1 MRKLTFSNH
10 VMSVFNE
17 MDTDYTS
24 VKNLMF
30 DLAMGNKIFDEDGIE
45 VSKHE
50 AEEKLRSICQKI
62 FGVTKDSSKRDLKR
76 AYRDHGRDF
85 FDIIEETLDD
95 VISAGYRDNEWFN
108 TFVDY
113 RNLALGDAYEFY
125 TEKEVVLSIAKVG
138 MSHHDY
144 ILQRLGKGETFT
156 IPYARYGAAVGADI
170 NMYMIGREDWSKL
183 VNSIARAFMLQIQGE
198 IYNEL
203 LSAATKI
210 PTALKSGFLATGALS
225 TTTKAAFDNIIE
237 NVQTANDSAVVILG
251 TKTALKQLNNLS
263 DVNWRAESLKEDV
276 SHSGRL
282 GDYEGTT
289 LMEIPQRF
297 ATPDSLTKMY
307 DNTKLWIL
315 PANDA
320 DKFIKMVDVGETEID
335 EITEKGEEHGRWD
348 DIMKY
353 EVQRSYGIATILGK
367 YFGQWTISSASSAT
381 LGE

>member
-10 VMSVFNE
+10 VMNVFNE

-45 VSKHE
+45 VSKHD
-50 AEEKLRSICQKI
+50 AEDKLRSVCQKI

-76 AYRDHGRDF
+76 AYREHGRDF

-95 VISAGYRDNEWFN
+95 VIVAGYRENEFFN
-108 TFVDY
+108 QFVDY
-113 RNLALGDAYEFY
+113 RNIALGDAYEFY
-125 TEKEVVLSIAKVG
+125 TENEVILSVAKVG
-138 MSHHDY
+138 TSHHDY

-170 NMYMIGREDWSKL
+170 NMYMIGREDWAKL
-183 VNSIARAFMLQIQGE
+183 VNAIARAFTVQIQGE

-203 LSAATKI
+203 LSASTKI
-210 PTALKSGFLATGALS
+210 PAAIRSGFVGTGALAAA
-225 TTTKAAFDNIIE
+225 TKAAFDGIIE
-237 NVQTANDSAVVILG
+237 NVQAANDSNVVILG

-263 DVNWRAESLKEDV
+263 DVDWRANSLKEDV
-276 SHSGRL
+276 SHSGRM
-282 GDYEGTT
+282 GDYEGVT

-297 ATPDSLTKMY
+297 VTPGSLNKMY

-315 PANDA
+315 PASDT

-353 EVQRSYGIATILGK
+353 EVQRSYGIATIFGK
-367 YFGQWTISSASSAT
+367 YFGQWTLSA
-381 LGE
+381 

>member
-10 VMSVFNE
+10 VTNVFNE
-17 MDTDYTS
+17 MDTDYMS

-62 FGVTKDSSKRDLKR
+62 FGVNKDSSKRDLKR

-85 FDIIEETLDD
+85 FDIIEETLDE
-95 VISAGYRDNEWFN
+95 IITAGYRENEFFN
-108 TFVDY
+108 QFVDY
-113 RNLALGDAYEFY
+113 RNIALGDAYEFY
-125 TEKEVVLSIAKVG
+125 TENEVILSVAKVG
-138 MSHHDY
+138 TSHHDY

-170 NMYMIGREDWSKL
+170 NMYMIGREDWAKL
-183 VNSIARAFMLQIQGE
+183 VNSIARAFTVKIQGE
-198 IYNEL
+198 IYSEL
-203 LSAATKI
+203 LSAASKI
-210 PTALKSGFLATGALS
+210 PAAIRSGFVGTGALGQA
-225 TTTKAAFDNIIE
+225 TKSAFDEIIE

-263 DVNWRAESLKEDV
+263 DVNWRADSLKEDV
-276 SHSGRL
+276 SHSGRM

-297 ATPDSLTKMY
+297 TTPGTLNKMY

-315 PANDA
+315 PASDV
-320 DKFIKMVDVGETEID
+320 DKFIKLVDVGETEID

-348 DIMKY
+348 DLMKY

-367 YFGQWTISSASSAT
+367 YFGQWTITA
-381 LGE
+381 

>member
-1 MRKLTFSNH
+1 
-10 VMSVFNE
+10 
-17 MDTDYTS
+17 
-24 VKNLMF
+24 
-30 DLAMGNKIFDEDGIE
+30 
-45 VSKHE
+45 
-50 AEEKLRSICQKI
+50 
-62 FGVTKDSSKRDLKR
+62 
-76 AYRDHGRDF
+76 
-85 FDIIEETLDD
+85 
-95 VISAGYRDNEWFN
+95 
-108 TFVDY
+108 
-113 RNLALGDAYEFY
+113 
-125 TEKEVVLSIAKVG
+125 
-138 MSHHDY
+138 
-144 ILQRLGKGETFT
+144 
-156 IPYARYGAAVGADI
+156 
-170 NMYMIGREDWSKL
+170 MYMIGREDWSKL
-183 VNSIARAFMLQIQGE
+183 VNAIARAFMIQIQGE

-210 PTALKSGFLATGALS
+210 PTAMKSGFLATGALS
-225 TTTKAAFDNIIE
+225 SGTKAAFDNIIE

-263 DVNWRAESLKEDV
+263 DINWRAESLKEDV
-276 SHSGRL
+276 SHSGRM

-297 ATPDSLTKMY
+297 ANANSLTKMY